1 MMQKKDNKEQAIL
14 MAAEKMFALKGF
26 KGATT
31 TMIASEAGVT
41 HAMLHY
47 YFRTKEH
54 IFLKVFGLYMDE
66 VWGELKAIM
75 SPDMF
80 DAGLVGKVTG
90 VFFDF
95 FERHRGQMALFLEV
109 SKDHPELIERY
120 VSEFGRYLE
129 VSLSAHR
136 ERTERAV
143 NEGKIRKVEFRDLLT
158 DIIIVCASPFIL
170 EPILSDASV
179 MDTKRRNEFL
189 KARKNEAVELIAGR
203 LRK

>member
-1 MMQKKDNKEQAIL
+1 MQKKDNKELAIL
-14 MAAEKMFALKGF
+14 QAAEKMFAERGF

-31 TMIASEAGVT
+31 KLIATEAGVT

-47 YFRTKEH
+47 YFRTKEQ

-80 DAGLVGKVTG
+80 DSSLVSRITEIC
-90 VFFDF
+90 FDF
-95 FERHRGQMALFLEV
+95 FNRHRGQVSLFLEV
-109 SKDHPELIERY
+109 SKEHPELLEKY

-129 VSLSAHR
+129 ASFSAHR
-136 ERTERAV
+136 ERTEKAV
-143 NEGKIRKVEFRDLLT
+143 REGRIRSIEFRDLLT
-158 DIIIVCASPFIL
+158 DIIVVCASPFIL
-170 EPILSDASV
+170 EPLFSESSA
-179 MDTKRRNEFL
+179 MDEKRRKEFL
-189 KARKNEAVELIAGR
+189 LARKREAVELITGR